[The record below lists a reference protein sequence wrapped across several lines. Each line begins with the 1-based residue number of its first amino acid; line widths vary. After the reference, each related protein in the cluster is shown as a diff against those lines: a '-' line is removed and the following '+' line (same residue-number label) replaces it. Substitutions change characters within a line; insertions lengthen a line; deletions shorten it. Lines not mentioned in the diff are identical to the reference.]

1 MAAGASVIVEPE
13 SSPFKSRQ
21 EWTAIHVGSEVGV
34 EEFGLKLNNGWP
46 SDGRSETVE
55 VAVRPR
61 VENDVFKGFRRP
73 STIYDGC
80 V

>member
-1 MAAGASVIVEPE
+1 MLSAELSYTV
-13 SSPFKSRQ
+13 Q
-21 EWTAIHVGSEVGV
+21 
-34 EEFGLKLNNGWP
+34 LNNGWP